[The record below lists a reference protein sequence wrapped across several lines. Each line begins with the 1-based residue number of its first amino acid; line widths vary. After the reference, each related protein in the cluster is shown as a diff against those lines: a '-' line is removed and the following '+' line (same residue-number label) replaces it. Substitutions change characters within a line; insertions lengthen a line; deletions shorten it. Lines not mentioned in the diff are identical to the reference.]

1 MGYILPIIGI
11 VGPVFMIKYREA
23 IGNMMGEAAWMAKVG
38 GVYNFV
44 ILVAIFI
51 FFWSLAS
58 LTGTTDLLFR
68 PILWIIPGLNT
79 GGEQNLLME

>member
-11 VGPVFMIKYREA
+11 IGSFFMIKYREQ
-23 IGNMMGEAAWMAKVG
+23 IGGMMGEAQWMTKIG
-38 GVYNFV
+38 GVYNVV

-68 PILWIIPGLNT
+68 PILWFIPGLNRGT
-79 GGEQNLLME
+79 QTDFVQ